1 MESITKIGLVL
12 SVEPYQEK
20 NARVQFLCEDGL
32 YTCMVRSLYSPKSK
46 LQQVILPF
54 CLLDAQIIQRKNAF
68 DLMVSATI
76 KKNYLAIYEDLKKN
90 ALCTCLMDAL
100 VSVHDCHLFYHECLA
115 VFDELTRQNTYFSA
129 CWLVKKIIEKE
140 GFMPYVDGCVR
151 CFRKDHIETLSLK
164 EGGFLCV
171 ECNQKRYVPL
181 SKEELKKI
189 YALFKAKED
198 NKEVLFYSY
207 EYTFDDLMVLL
218 DWFVYY
224 QHSALD
230 SYRFLNSIRNL

>member
-32 YTCMVRSLYSPKSK
+32 YMCMVRSLYSPKSK

-76 KKNYLAIYEDLKKN
+76 KKNYLAIYEDLKKS

-100 VSVHDCHLFYHECLA
+100 VSVHD
-115 VFDELTRQNTYFSA
+115 
-129 CWLVKKIIEKE
+129 
-140 GFMPYVDGCVR
+140 
-151 CFRKDHIETLSLK
+151 
-164 EGGFLCV
+164 
-171 ECNQKRYVPL
+171 
-181 SKEELKKI
+181 
-189 YALFKAKED
+189 
-198 NKEVLFYSY
+198 
-207 EYTFDDLMVLL
+207 
-218 DWFVYY
+218 
-224 QHSALD
+224 
-230 SYRFLNSIRNL
+230 